1 MVAISWLLG
10 IPRTD
15 AVTTKGS
22 TSVNGPE
29 TPTRLSRTTAALGVG
44 ALAAA
49 ITFGSAVGTASADGP
64 VADFGSISFSV
75 TNGPDNTIY
84 DINAIINLPPGTLP
98 PGMMNPQI
106 TAPAAATQPVN
117 DSFAGTALDFVLSF
131 IQAVAR

>member
-1 MVAISWLLG
+1 M
-10 IPRTD
+10 
-15 AVTTKGS
+15 
-22 TSVNGPE
+22 NGLE

-49 ITFGSAVGTASADGP
+49 ITFGSAVGTASADTP
-64 VADFGSISFSV
+64 VVDFGSVSFAV
-75 TNGPDNTIY
+75 TSGPDNTIY

-106 TAPAAATQPVN
+106 TTPATAPQPVG
-117 DSFAGTALDFVLSF
+117 DPFAGTALDFVLSF

>member
-22 TSVNGPE
+22 TSVNGPA

-49 ITFGSAVGTASADGP
+49 ITFGSAVGTASADTP

-106 TAPAAATQPVN
+106 TAPAAATQPVGN
-117 DSFAGTALDFVLSF
+117 PFAGTALDFVLSF
-131 IQAVAR
+131 IQAAAR

>member
-1 MVAISWLLG
+1 M
-10 IPRTD
+10 
-15 AVTTKGS
+15 
-22 TSVNGPE
+22 NGLE

-98 PGMMNPQI
+98 LGMMTPTPQT
-106 TAPAAATQPVN
+106 TAPAAAPQSVN

-131 IQAVAR
+131 IQAAAR

>member
-1 MVAISWLLG
+1 M
-10 IPRTD
+10 
-15 AVTTKGS
+15 
-22 TSVNGPE
+22 NGLE

-49 ITFGSAVGTASADGP
+49 ITFGSAVGTASADTP

-98 PGMMNPQI
+98 SEMMTPQI
-106 TAPAAATQPVN
+106 TAPAAAPQPVG

-131 IQAVAR
+131 IEAVTS